1 MPGPAAVPAVGCS
14 TVRVGRGPKDAETVR
29 SPVIVTVQDRLPVQ
43 APPHDRR
50 PDPPSGVAV
59 SGTRWPGC
67 RTAVQVDRQPEIPA
81 AETLPL
87 PDTCTVNIGGLTTV
101 TVREPRA
108 VRPPGEVARTLN

>member
-1 MPGPAAVPAVGCS
+1 MPGPVTVPPDGSS
-14 TVRVGRGPKDAETVR
+14 TVRVGRGTKDAETVR

-67 RTAVQVDRQPEIPA
+67 RTAGQGGPPAGGPA
-81 AETLPL
+81 AGAPPVAGTR
-87 PDTCTVNIGGLTTV
+87 GGQHRGAAPPAGPGT
-101 TVREPRA
+101 RAGPR
-108 VRPPGEVARTLN
+108 RPRGGPR